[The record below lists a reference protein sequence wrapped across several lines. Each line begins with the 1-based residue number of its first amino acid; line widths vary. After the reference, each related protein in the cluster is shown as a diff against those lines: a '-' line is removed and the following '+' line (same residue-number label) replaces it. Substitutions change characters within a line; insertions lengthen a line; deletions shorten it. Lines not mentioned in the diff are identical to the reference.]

1 MIDRLETLAR
11 QLETSPDFRVLRRLR
26 RRETFAEVQGNT
38 RIGVVLDCETTG
50 LNPAQDEIIELAM
63 LKFAF
68 TSDGQVLRIIDAFD
82 QLQQPSAPIPQAIKA
97 LTGITDEMVE
107 GQSIA
112 TIDVEAF
119 VADATIVIAHNA
131 KFDRAFT
138 ERTWTVFRD
147 IDWACSYDQIPWREH
162 GYEGTK
168 LAHLLAHQGCFFE
181 AHRAED
187 DCRALL
193 HLLASPLGPEEPSAL
208 SVLLGKA
215 GETAIRLHA
224 AGAPFAAKDLLK
236 SRGYRWS
243 DGSEGAPKAWWKDFS
258 PADYELELEFLQ
270 ANVYDGRRIRLP
282 TAKITARERH
292 SARLLR

>member
-68 TSDGQVLRIIDAFD
+68 TSSGQVLRVVDAFD
-82 QLQQPSAPIPQAIKA
+82 QLRQPSTPIPAEITA

-107 GQSIA
+107 GRSIEA
-112 TIDVEAF
+112 TDVEAF
-119 VADATIVIAHNA
+119 VADASIVIAHNA
-131 KFDRAFT
+131 RFDRAFA
-138 ERTWTVFRD
+138 ERAWTSFRD
-147 IDWACSYDQIPWREH
+147 IDWACSLDQIPWREH
-162 GYEGTK
+162 GYEGRQ
-168 LAHLLAHQGCFFE
+168 LAQLVAHQGCFFNT
-181 AHRAED
+181 HRAED

-193 HLLASPLGPEEPSAL
+193 HLLASPLAPEEPSAL

-215 GETAIRLHA
+215 AETAIRLYA
-224 AGAPFAAKDLLK
+224 ANAPFAAKDILK
-236 SRGYRWS
+236 GRGYRWS
-243 DGSEGAPKAWWKDFS
+243 DGSEGALKAWWKDFS
-258 PADYELELEFLQ
+258 PTEYALEVGFLQ

-282 TAKITARERH
+282 TAKITARERY